1 VSSLD
6 LLVEPLFR
14 KRLQPDLT
22 FVKSVSMFL
31 SRVCTVVPVD
41 AAIRIGELARRT
53 GVSPELL
60 RAWEQRYGLLQ
71 PTRSPGGFRLYSEA
85 DEARIRRMTRLIA
98 DGLSAAQAARQ
109 SLTADRAQL
118 AIERPLLDQLADQL
132 RTALDTFDGA
142 GAHASLD
149 RLLASV
155 SLEVTLAEVLL
166 PYLRD
171 LGDRWE
177 AGRATVAQ
185 EHFASNLIRGRLL
198 AIARDWDAGD
208 GPAMLLACLPGEAH
222 DLGLIMFGI
231 LAARR
236 GWRITFL
243 GADTPLDTVHDSVR
257 KLQPSLTVLVATTPS
272 LLAAHADDLHR
283 LSALTRT
290 AIAGITDPQAAS
302 RVGATALPGDIV
314 QAANVATS

>member
-1 VSSLD
+1 VL
-6 LLVEPLFR
+6 
-14 KRLQPDLT
+14 
-22 FVKSVSMFL
+22 
-31 SRVCTVVPVD
+31 VD

-85 DEARIRRMTRLIA
+85 DEARIRRTTRLIA

-109 SLTADRAQL
+109 ALTADTTQL
-118 AIERPLLDQLADQL
+118 ATETPLVDQLADQL

-149 RLLASV
+149 RLLASI
-155 SLEVTLAEVLL
+155 SLETTLAEVLV

-243 GADTPLDTVHDSVR
+243 GADTPLDTVHDSIH
-257 KLQPSLTVLVATTPS
+257 KLQPSLTVLVATTPA

-283 LSALTRT
+283 LTALTRT

-302 RVGATALPGDIV
+302 EVGATALPSDIV
-314 QAANVATS
+314 QAVKVATT

>member
-1 VSSLD
+1 
-6 LLVEPLFR
+6 
-14 KRLQPDLT
+14 
-22 FVKSVSMFL
+22 M
-31 SRVCTVVPVD
+31 
-41 AAIRIGELARRT
+41 AADTTIGTLRIGELARRT

-85 DEARIRRMTRLIA
+85 DEARIRRTTRLIA

-109 SLTADRAQL
+109 ALTSDPAHL
-118 AIERPLLDQLADQL
+118 AIETPLVDQLADQL

-155 SLEVTLAEVLL
+155 SLEATLTEVLV

-208 GPAMLLACLPGEAH
+208 GPSMLLACLPGEAH
-222 DLGLIMFGI
+222 DLGLIMFGL

-243 GADTPLDTVHDSVR
+243 GADTPLDTVHDSIR

-283 LSALTRT
+283 ITALTRT
-290 AIAGITDPQAAS
+290 AIAGIADPQAAS
-302 RVGATALPGDIV
+302 EVGATALPADIV
-314 QAANVATS
+314 QAAKVATT